1 MLPQYRKILY
11 ATDLSATARQALRH
25 VAALEE
31 RFDAV
36 VTVLHVLPDPLELFS
51 EQAGIDLEQ
60 AFGEDG
66 AHWISQGEYV
76 NVDKAMRQR
85 LEAMAAE
92 DFSSERSARH
102 FAEAEIKI
110 ITGNPAEQILQE
122 AEKGG
127 YDLLVMG
134 THGHGRLLGLVL
146 GSVAQQTIKNTKIP
160 VLVVPLP
167 ELP

>member
-31 RFDAV
+31 CFDAA

-51 EQAGIDLEQ
+51 EQAGMDLEQ

-66 AHWISQGEYV
+66 AHWIGQGEYV
-76 NVDKAMRQR
+76 RAGKAMRQR
-85 LEAMAAE
+85 LAAIAAE
-92 DFSSERSARH
+92 DFPTGPPARH
-102 FAEAEIKI
+102 FAEAEVRIVC
-110 ITGNPAEQILQE
+110 GDPAEQIIQE
-122 AEKGG
+122 ARKGG
-127 YDLLVMG
+127 YDLIVMG
-134 THGHGRLLGLVL
+134 THGHGRLFGMVL
-146 GSVAQQTIKNTKIP
+146 GSVAQQTIRESRIP

-167 ELP
+167 DE

>member
-25 VAALEE
+25 VAAFEE
-31 RFDAV
+31 RFDAA

-51 EQAGIDLEQ
+51 EQAGMDLEQ

-66 AHWISQGEYV
+66 AHWINQGEYI
-76 NVDKAMRQR
+76 NAGKAMRQR
-85 LEAMAAE
+85 LEALAAE

-102 FAEAEIKI
+102 FAEAEVKI
-110 ITGNPAEQILQE
+110 VCGDPAEQILQE
-122 AEKGG
+122 AQKGG
-127 YDLLVMG
+127 YELVVMG
-134 THGHGRLLGLVL
+134 THGHGRLLGMVL
-146 GSVAQQTIKNTKIP
+146 GSVAQQTIRSSRIP

-167 ELP
+167 DE